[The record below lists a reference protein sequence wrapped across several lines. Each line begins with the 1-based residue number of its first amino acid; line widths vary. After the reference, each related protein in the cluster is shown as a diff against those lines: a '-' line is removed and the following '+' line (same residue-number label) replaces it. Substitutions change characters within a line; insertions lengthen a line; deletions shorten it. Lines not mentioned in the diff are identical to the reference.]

1 MRDNLKDKLKLI
13 QKIAQDLPTRKGPG
27 IPGLASR
34 RGPGISGGLSPTKR
48 PGNTVA
54 PAVPAPKQSTPVQ
67 SSTPRATTFKKIPEV
82 KTMQE
87 SMQSLADVVMRDAT
101 SDTMPLRSED
111 TIAHPADDA
120 TKSAKKAFV
129 DFIAEQYAGTLDA
142 DKRGVEWT
150 TDKSVSTVPGKQKT
164 QTGIYELNVV
174 MDTLK
179 RIGTGSKEFVAD
191 GDWKERTQNALKNIM
206 GFGHAL
212 LQLESDFGIENK
224 IYELGDWNNF
234 SNLLDSYKKD
244 GDNSQLATEVTKH
257 VQAIKNLYIEFSNQ
271 VLKLP
276 RLRPLLEGKGSFD
289 KYDPSGTTK
298 DILSKEEEGLVAD
311 KAEVPVTLMAP
322 AKEGQLPGRI
332 DRLPL
337 SVLKDK
343 DSFDEFIRHYGWD
356 PTTNIA
362 SKLLQAIKKQLG

>member
-1 MRDNLKDKLKLI
+1 MKSFLKEKIKLI
-13 QKIAQDLPTRKGPG
+13 KK
-27 IPGLASR
+27 LAADEDDFF
-34 RGPGISGGLSPTKR
+34 
-48 PGNTVA
+48 VA
-54 PAVPAPKQSTPVQ
+54 PPATAKSTSAAPDAEFGAAPATAKSTAVAPAPAAAKKPAVPAAHYY
-67 SSTPRATTFKKIPEV
+67 RRIPEV
-82 KTMQE
+82 EAMQVA
-87 SMQSLADVVMRDAT
+87 MQSLADAVMRDAT
-101 SDTMPLRSED
+101 SDTMPLRSKD
-111 TIAHPADDA
+111 TIAKPADDP

-129 DFIAEQYAGTLDA
+129 DFIAEQYAGTLEPDQ
-142 DKRGVEWT
+142 RGVEWT

-179 RIGTGSKEFVAD
+179 RIGTGSAEFKAD
-191 GDWKERTQNALKNIM
+191 GDWRERTQNALKNIM
-206 GFGHAL
+206 GFAHAL
-212 LQLESDFGIENK
+212 LQFESDFGLENK
-224 IYELGDWNNF
+224 IYELGNWNDL
-234 SNLLDSYKKD
+234 SNLINQYKVGANNKA
-244 GDNSQLATEVTKH
+244 LAVEITKH
-257 VQAIKNLYIEFSNQ
+257 VQAIKNLYIDFSNK

-289 KYDPSGTTK
+289 KYDQSGTAK
-298 DILSKEEEGLVAD
+298 DILTKEEEGLVAD

-322 AKEGQLPGRI
+322 AKEGQVPGRI

-362 SKLLQAIKKQLG
+362 AKLLQAIKKQLG